1 MNSLL
6 VDTGFLISLA
16 DPTKLHHTA
25 AVTYFKEA
33 LANAV
38 PIYLSSIV
46 ASEFQVKQPVS
57 DLGLRNFIVLPFNI
71 DHALRCGDLMKHMKR
86 DAGDDRVAVKD
97 DVKIIAQCWCD
108 EISHLIILNE
118 QTLVKY
124 LARFNELKLVS
135 TKAILLSNGFDASW
149 FHNGQAQLIP

>member
-6 VDTGFLISLA
+6 VDTGFLISFA

-33 LANAV
+33 LAHAV

-46 ASEFQVKQPVS
+46 ASEFHVKQPVS

-71 DHALRCGDLMKHMKR
+71 DHALR
-86 DAGDDRVAVKD
+86 
-97 DVKIIAQCWCD
+97 
-108 EISHLIILNE
+108 
-118 QTLVKY
+118 
-124 LARFNELKLVS
+124 
-135 TKAILLSNGFDASW
+135 
-149 FHNGQAQLIP
+149 